1 MLGPLHQL
9 LRRHFLAIPEQIEE
23 GAVGAVLHHDAEHGG
38 LDADSP
44 VIENIRKSVHTI
56 ASHDQKN
63 LLEQNYIW
71 MVQLPEMLDVCLV
84 FLLDLLHGDLLS
96 VVFTHEYRALGS
108 GPKPLQILDGLK
120 WNLPII

>member
-1 MLGPLHQL
+1 MPQL
-9 LRRHFLAIPEQIEE
+9 RQM
-23 GAVGAVLHHDAEHGG
+23 
-38 LDADSP
+38 
-44 VIENIRKSVHTI
+44 TI
-56 ASHDQKN
+56 KI

-71 MVQLPEMLDVCLV
+71 MVQLPKMPDVCLV

-96 VVFTHEYRALGS
+96 VVFAHEDRALGP

>member
-1 MLGPLHQL
+1 MT
-9 LRRHFLAIPEQIEE
+9 
-23 GAVGAVLHHDAEHGG
+23 
-38 LDADSP
+38 
-44 VIENIRKSVHTI
+44 K
-56 ASHDQKN
+56 KN

>member
-23 GAVGAVLHHDAEHGG
+23 GAVWAVLHHDAEHGG

-44 VIENIRKSVHTI
+44 VIVNIRKSVHTI
-56 ASHDQKN
+56 ASHNPKN

>member
-1 MLGPLHQL
+1 
-9 LRRHFLAIPEQIEE
+9 
-23 GAVGAVLHHDAEHGG
+23 
-38 LDADSP
+38 
-44 VIENIRKSVHTI
+44 
-56 ASHDQKN
+56 
-63 LLEQNYIW
+63 

-96 VVFTHEYRALGS
+96 VVFAHEYRALGS